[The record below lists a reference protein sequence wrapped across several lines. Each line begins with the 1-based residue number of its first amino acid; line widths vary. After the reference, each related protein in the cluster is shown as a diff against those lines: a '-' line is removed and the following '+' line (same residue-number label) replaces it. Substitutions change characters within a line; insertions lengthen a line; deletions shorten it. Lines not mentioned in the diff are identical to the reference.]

1 MLGQLSGED
10 EAHSSL
16 DLARS
21 HGGLLVV
28 AGQVLG
34 LSGDL
39 VEDILQKKRRVQGEK
54 VGQSKKSG

>member
-1 MLGQLSGED
+1 MLGELTGED
-10 EAHSSL
+10 EAHSGL

-28 AGQVLG
+28 TSKVLC

-39 VEDILQKKRRVQGEK
+39 VEDILQGEK
-54 VGQSKKSG
+54 